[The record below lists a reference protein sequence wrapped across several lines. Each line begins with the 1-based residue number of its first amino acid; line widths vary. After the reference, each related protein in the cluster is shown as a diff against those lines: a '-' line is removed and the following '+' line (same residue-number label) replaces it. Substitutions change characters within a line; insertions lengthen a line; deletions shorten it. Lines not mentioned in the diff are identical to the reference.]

1 MEEARAFKEAYDK
14 GFPGITLFKQQGSR
28 FVRQN
33 GYVLICQHTG
43 HKMYWWDWEKWKKEQ
58 KSFTEQF
65 WEEYRQYHKGTND
78 EIAQMVSRHFKAAS
92 KWDRIALN
100 GPTQGTGACILKDAV
115 TQLFN
120 WVIRNGLFGK
130 IKFCAFVHDEISV
143 EFPKEMEKFP
153 KMLEKLMQESAAKF
167 CKSLPIP
174 AEASVGEYWI
184 H

>member
-1 MEEARAFKEAYDK
+1 
-14 GFPGITLFKQQGSR
+14 
-28 FVRQN
+28 
-33 GYVLICQHTG
+33 
-43 HKMYWWDWEKWKKEQ
+43 MYWWDWEKWKEEQ
-58 KSFTEQF
+58 ESFTEQF

-78 EIAQMVSRHFKAAS
+78 EIAQMVSRHFKVAS
-92 KWDRIALN
+92 KWDRMALN

-120 WVIRNGLFGK
+120 WVIQNDLFGK
-130 IKFCAFVHDEISV
+130 VKFCAFVHDEICV
-143 EFPKEMEKFP
+143 EFPKEMEEFP

-174 AEASVGEYWI
+174 AEAAVGEYWI